1 VPETSKST
9 ARHIV
14 LATGNAGK
22 VAEIQAIVADQGIRL
37 HPQTEFGIEPVDETG
52 LSFVENALLKAR
64 HAARQSGLPAIA
76 DDSGLCVDAL
86 NGAPGIYSSRYA
98 GPDAD
103 DETNLRR
110 LLEALKGV
118 PDQDRG
124 ARFVCAMVYLAHAED
139 PTPLIALGQW
149 SGWITHAPLGGNG
162 FGYDPIFALRDR
174 RCTSAE
180 LAPEEKNRLSHRG
193 QALVKLLEALNPDV
207 GFGKLA

>member
-1 VPETSKST
+1 MPKRMPEPK
-9 ARHIV
+9 HIV

-22 VAEIQAIVADQGIRL
+22 VKEIQAIVDERLIRL
-37 HPQTEFGIEPVDETG
+37 HPQTEFGVEPVDETG

-103 DETNLRR
+103 DQTNLLR
-110 LLEALKGV
+110 LLEALAGV
-118 PDQDRG
+118 PDRDRA

-139 PTPLIALGQW
+139 PTPVIALGQW
-149 SGWITHAPLGGNG
+149 RGWLTHESRGSNG
-162 FGYDPIFALRDR
+162 FGYDPIFALEDR
-174 RCTSAE
+174 RCTSAQ

-193 QALVKLLEALNPDV
+193 QALSKLLDALELASA
-207 GFGKLA
+207 FGKQS